1 MNFVARGAV
10 FAATNFGGR
19 FEALYAWHLNVHE
32 DGIERRF
39 LQRRFFIRSV
49 EDFHV
54 SQLLDQPACQ
64 PTNGIQ
70 TLCCKARQRW

>member
-32 DGIERRF
+32 DGIELRF
-39 LQRRFFIRSV
+39 LQRRFSFG
-49 EDFHV
+49 
-54 SQLLDQPACQ
+54 A
-64 PTNGIQ
+64 
-70 TLCCKARQRW
+70 